1 MKKKIIS
8 LALAL
13 SMAGTAIPYFATAA
27 DTGLVPAFP
36 GAEGAGKYATG
47 GRGGKVYHVTNLNDS
62 GTGSFRDAV
71 SGSNRIVVFD
81 VGGTVELKSDVVVK
95 GNITI
100 AGQTAPG
107 GGGITLRGGKIGMG
121 GDNIIVR
128 FVSSRPGENGE
139 SECDAWG
146 GSKGS
151 NSIID
156 HCSIGWAN
164 DEQFGL
170 YSNNMHQT
178 VQYSIIGPSN
188 CISYHSKGA
197 HGFGVMF
204 GKGHNSWHHNM
215 IAHNISR
222 NFRGK
227 VEKTNAMDYVNNVI
241 FNWGYQTAYG
251 TFGQINYV
259 GNYFKEGLSTRG
271 GNRFINI
278 SSGTAPENYR
288 FYLTGNKMV
297 TETGADYNTSMNSN
311 NWIGV
316 NYGSAGL
323 TQSDYQVTQPLVVKD
338 VNGNDASVAVN
349 AQTAD
354 EAFETVLAYAGAGIR
369 ADLRPRIDQQVMEE
383 ARTGNGYLTGG
394 RDFDTLTSSD
404 TALNEAIAKYDIK
417 EMNYDEYYPTAI
429 TEKDITDSDNDG
441 MSDEWELARG
451 LNLNKNDAT
460 LDYLGQGYNNIEY
473 YINDLTVDAFP
484 EGVVEISPTTT
495 DLGEEY
501 TNAKEDAEA
510 ISLSPTTIS
519 KATDLTLPTTGTKHA
534 SSITWTSASSAI
546 VIKNNKITAV
556 NRPSEGNTNVSL
568 VASVTNG
575 GYTVKKYFT
584 VTVLST
590 AASWTASAADVGKA
604 AGTQLMTGL
613 TNVSVLTGSSLDGNV
628 IGGKTFTYYVS
639 GTDNGSWADGKAT
652 GTAFKYVA
660 SEDGYLTGYITNLGE
675 NKTAYIIEEGASNHK
690 TDYIASIVGTDG
702 ADQAITASVKAGKT
716 YYLFVAGS
724 KGRFAGVSFDTNA
737 PVQMW
742 KASVSVTAGAALM
755 KNLTPAEDMTYTEKL
770 NTNIDGIDFTGCIS
784 GTNNPRENGA
794 TGAALHYIAPA
805 DGILTVYYKI
815 GSGKTFKINDTAGN
829 VVDSYTNEDEAS
841 EYTSTTVNLTG
852 GTTYYIYVAGSKA
865 EFYGVSY
872 QQTGEA
878 VAPSTPDPNT
888 TPAPTIVPTATPKPT
903 MAPQWW
909 KASKTVTTGETLMT
923 GLISAGELTYTE
935 KASTADGVEFTGY
948 VNGTVN
954 GKYADGVFS
963 GNGVI
968 FTAPTYGELKAY
980 MEVGAGKTIK
990 ITDSEDNAIAEWTN
1004 DGEKVQTSISA
1015 TVEAGKTY
1023 YAYVAGSKAR
1033 IYGVLFEEKE
1043 APATPV
1049 PTAAPTEEP
1058 KQGLGLVLDGNN
1070 AVCSG
1075 TIEEPDGKEVY
1086 IAQYGADGRLI
1097 AVTKTEAKES
1107 FSTTVALSEN
1117 TATIKAMLWNGME
1130 PREESV
1136 VFVK

>member
-1 MKKKIIS
+1 MKKKIVS
-8 LALAL
+8 LALSLA
-13 SMAGTAIPYFATAA
+13 MAGAILPSAMTAE
-27 DTGLVPAFP
+27 DGLVVAFP

-71 SGSNRIVVFD
+71 SSSNRIVVFD
-81 VGGTVELKSDVVVK
+81 VGGTIELKSDVVVK

-128 FVSSRPGENGE
+128 FLSSRPGENGV

-241 FNWGYQTAYG
+241 FDWGYQTAYG

-297 TETGADYNTSMNSN
+297 TETGADYNSSMNSN

-323 TQSDYQVTQPLVVKD
+323 TQADYQVTSPLVVKD
-338 VNGNDASVAVN
+338 VNGNNASVAAN

-354 EAFETVLAYAGAGIR
+354 EAFETVLAYAGAGIS
-369 ADLRPRIDQQVMEE
+369 AELRPRIDQQVMEE

-404 TALNEAIAKYDIK
+404 TALNEAIEKYDIK

-429 TEKDITDSDNDG
+429 TTKDITDSDNDG
-441 MSDEWELARG
+441 MSDEWELARA
-451 LNLNKNDAT
+451 LNPNKDDAMG
-460 LDYLGQGYNNIEY
+460 DYLGQGYNNIEY

-501 TNAKEDAEA
+501 TNAKEDAAA
-510 ISLSPTTIS
+510 ISISPTTIS
-519 KATDLTLPTTGTKHA
+519 KTTDLTLPTKGTKH
-534 SSITWTSASSAI
+534 SSTISWSSASSEV

-556 NRPSEGNTNVSL
+556 NRPSEGNISVSL
-568 VASVTNG
+568 VATVTNG
-575 GYTVKKYFT
+575 GYSVKKYFT

-590 AASWTASAADVGKA
+590 AASWTAAASDVGKS
-604 AGTQLMTGL
+604 AGSELMPGL
-613 TNVSVLTGSSLDGNV
+613 TTVSDITKGSSLDGNV
-628 IGGKTFTYYVS
+628 IGGITFNYYVS
-639 GTDNGSWADGKAT
+639 GDNNGSWADGKAT
-652 GTAFKYVA
+652 GTALKYTA
-660 SEDGYLTGYITNLGE
+660 AEDGFLTGYITNLGE
-675 NKTAYIIEEGASNHK
+675 NKSAFIIEEGAKSRDE
-690 TDYIASIVGTDG
+690 DYTAIISGADG
-702 ADQAITASVKAGKT
+702 ADQMITAKVTAGKT

-724 KGRFAGVSFDTNA
+724 KGRFAKVAFDTSA
-737 PVQMW
+737 PVVMW
-742 KASVSVTAGAALM
+742 KASASVNAGAELM
-755 KNLTPAEDMTYTEKL
+755 NNLTPAEDMAYTEKN

-794 TGAALHYIAPA
+794 TGAALHYTAA
-805 DGILTVYYKI
+805 TDGTLTVYYKI

-829 VVDSYTNEDEAS
+829 IVDSYTNEDEAS
-841 EYTSTTVNLTG
+841 EYTSTTVTVEG
-852 GTTYYIYVAGSKA
+852 GKTYYIYVAGSKA

-872 QQTGEA
+872 QQTGENVS
-878 VAPSTPDPNT
+878 VATPEPGAT
-888 TPAPTIVPTATPKPT
+888 TAPTAKPTATPVPT
-903 MAPQWW
+903 IAPQWW
-909 KASKTVTTGETLMT
+909 KASKTVATGEVLMT
-923 GLISAGELTYTE
+923 GLTSAGELAYTE
-935 KASTADGVEFTGY
+935 KASTADGVEFAGY
-948 VNGTVN
+948 VNGEVN

-968 FTAPTYGELKAY
+968 FTAPEYGELKVY

-990 ITDSEDNAIAEWTN
+990 ITDSENKSVAEWTN
-1004 DGEKVQTSISA
+1004 DGEKVQTSIKS
-1015 TVEAGKTY
+1015 TVEKGKTY
-1023 YAYVAGSKAR
+1023 YAYVAGSRAR
-1033 IYGVLFEEKE
+1033 IYGAYFEQKE
-1043 APATPV
+1043 APEIKT
-1049 PTAAPTEEP
+1049 
-1058 KQGLGLVLDGNN
+1058 VLTLNGN
-1070 AVCSG
+1070 VCEG
-1075 TIEEPDGKEVY
+1075 TIAEPDGCDVY
-1086 IAQYGADGRLI
+1086 IAQYDAQGRLLALNK
-1097 AVTKTEAKES
+1097 AVAKAE
-1107 FSTTVALSEN
+1107 FSATVNVAEN
-1117 TATIKAMLWNGME
+1117 AANIKAMIWNGME
-1130 PREESV
+1130 PYKEY
-1136 VFVK
+1136 FAFK